1 MDHYYYYCQHR
12 YDFIIITVTLIM
24 KQSLAHSACACKL
37 PDIVLL
43 MLLLDGLAA
52 AAAY

>member
-1 MDHYYYYCQHR
+1 MDHYYYYCQHHHE
-12 YDFIIITVTLIM
+12 FIITVTLM